1 MKNLKNALSIVPVIA
16 LTAANVLSIGVLI
29 GLSSWALL

>member
-1 MKNLKNALSIVPVIA
+1 MDKIKNTLPVIPVIA
-16 LTAANVLSIGVLI
+16 LTAVTVLSVGVLI